1 MISLSIEDLP
11 DNVAIYRY
19 IDNDIIF
26 VDFNK
31 NAQKLENINKE
42 DLIGKKLLEVF
53 PAAESMGLYEA
64 LVEVYKSEKPQE
76 LEMKFYE
83 DKRISGWR
91 KNSIRKL
98 NNGDIIVFYKDLSEY
113 KILEN
118 RATSQREELEK
129 QYNLLN
135 NIINTVPVRIF
146 WKDTEGFYGGANEL
160 FLKDTQLNSLDEL
173 IGKTDFEMPWVE
185 NDAQVYRDDDLEVIN
200 GGLTKINFEE
210 KQTFSDGSYRTIL
223 ISKVPLR
230 DTADVIIGVLG
241 SYTDITEIKE
251 MESLLL
257 QQQQSLVSQSRLVQ
271 IGEMISMIA
280 HQWRQP
286 LAAISSTAIGMQ
298 LKLELGTYNFNEKDD
313 SEKAQKE
320 FIESITDIECFVQ
333 SLTKTI
339 DDFRNFYKPNNS
351 RTFTKLQTVIDKSLN
366 IIKDAL
372 ASNHI
377 ELTKEYKDTQTLEIF
392 DSELMQVV
400 LNILQNAQENFQ
412 DRGIKNA
419 LITIQTQEGFIQI
432 CDNGG
437 GIEEEIIDKIFD
449 PYFSTKKDKNGT
461 GLGLH
466 MSRTIIQEHHKGKI
480 SAQNIANG
488 VCFTI
493 EMSK

>member
-1 MISLSIEDLP
+1 MISLNIDDFP

-19 IDNDIIF
+19 EDSDIIF
-26 VDFNK
+26 VDFNIH
-31 NAQKLENINKE
+31 AQNLEDIHKE
-42 DLIGKKLLEVF
+42 ELIGKKLLEVF
-53 PAAESMGLYEA
+53 PAAEAMGLYEA
-64 LVEVYKSEKPQE
+64 LVAVYKSGKPQE
-76 LEMKFYE
+76 LEIKFYE
-83 DKRISGWR
+83 DNRISGWR

-118 RATSQREELEK
+118 RAITQREELEK

-160 FLKDTQLNSLDEL
+160 FIKDAQLNSLDEL
-173 IGKTDFEMPWVE
+173 IGKTDFEMPWVKK
-185 NDAQVYRDDDLEVIN
+185 DAQAYRSDDLRVIKS
-200 GGLTKINFEE
+200 GIVKINFEE
-210 KQTFSDGSYRTIL
+210 HQTFSDGTFRTVL

-230 DTADVIIGVLG
+230 DTAGVIIGVLG

-286 LAAISSTAIGMQ
+286 LSAISSTAINMK
-298 LKLELGTYNFNEKDD
+298 LKLELGTYNFNDKSDFD
-313 SEKAQKE
+313 KAQKE
-320 FIESITDIECFVQ
+320 FLENITDIESFVQ

-339 DDFRNFYKPNNS
+339 DDFRNFYKPNNK
-351 RTFTKLQTVIDKSLN
+351 RTFAKLQTVIDKSLN
-366 IIKDAL
+366 IIKGSL
-372 ASNHI
+372 ANYNI
-377 ELTKEYKDTQTLEIF
+377 ELIKEYKDTQTLEIF

-419 LITIQTQEGFIQI
+419 LIKIQTHEGLIQI
-432 CDNGG
+432 TDNGG
-437 GIEEEIIDKIFD
+437 GIQKEILDKIFD

-466 MSRTIIQEHHKGKI
+466 MSRTIIEEHHKGKI
-480 SAQNIANG
+480 SAQNVGNG

-493 EMSK
+493 EIRK